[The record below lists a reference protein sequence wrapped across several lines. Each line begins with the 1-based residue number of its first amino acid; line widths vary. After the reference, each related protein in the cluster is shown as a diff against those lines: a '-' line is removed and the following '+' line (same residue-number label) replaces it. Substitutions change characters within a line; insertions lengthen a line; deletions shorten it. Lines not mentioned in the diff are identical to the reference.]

1 MKYIKNAPFGL
12 FAETCAMIC
21 SEVMNIWMYLVKYTR
36 DLCRI
41 LHRMTISTIFEYMD
55 RAQSQIQIHI
65 SKVLQIIFQMSG
77 RSLF

>member
-1 MKYIKNAPFGL
+1 
-12 FAETCAMIC
+12 
-21 SEVMNIWMYLVKYTR
+21 MNIWMYLVKYTR

-41 LHRMTISTIFEYMD
+41 LQKMTISTIFEYMD

>member
-1 MKYIKNAPFGL
+1 MKYIKNTPFGF
-12 FAETCAMIC
+12 FAETCAIILL
-21 SEVMNIWMYLVKYTR
+21 EVMNIWMYLVKYTR

-41 LHRMTISTIFEYMD
+41 LQKMMISTIFEYMD

>member
-1 MKYIKNAPFGL
+1 MKYIKNTPFGF
-12 FAETCAMIC
+12 FAETCAIILL
-21 SEVMNIWMYLVKYTR
+21 EVMNIWMYLVKYTR

-41 LHRMTISTIFEYMD
+41 LQKMTISTIFEYMD